1 MMRFFP
7 RPRRGGAAGA
17 GLARLGLVL
26 AALAPLPALTAP
38 AVPAAPLAAPEGP
51 APAGLALSGPAR
63 AVPAL
68 ADPAPADPALAVPAL
83 AGQALADPAPAGA
96 APARTAATALA
107 QAAPAAPAPAPGA
120 PFAVAPAPAPATPA
134 AAVPVAL
141 RGAWF
146 GGDCAAP
153 TAMLH
158 LTARAAARLPEDG
171 PARLI
176 RFAESRPQGDWL
188 VGTGRGAEAPR
199 ILLRAAGT
207 GLQSA
212 EPDAKL
218 RDDHLPGATPLQSW
232 HRCPTP
238 PAAFAALHGEGLAF
252 MATLE
257 VLEAACGSP
266 GATPAACAAAIVA
279 EGDVSG
285 DRLLSPAEIARLAR
299 GAAWVMAT
307 AEDAAP
313 EAVLAAG
320 GGAVLGGVA
329 LGRFAVESLD
339 YDGDGKLSAAELGQD
354 RAAFAR
360 ATGSEGGRPLR
371 LEGVQEGIGLLRSLV
386 EGMIFG
392 Q

>member
-1 MMRFFP
+1 MMRFLSQ
-7 RPRRGGAAGA
+7 PRRGRAAGA
-17 GLARLGLVL
+17 GLAGLGLVL
-26 AALAPLPALTAP
+26 ATLAPLPALPAP
-38 AVPAAPLAAPEGP
+38 AMPAAPLAAPE
-51 APAGLALSGPAR
+51 ALGLAR
-63 AVPAL
+63 
-68 ADPAPADPALAVPAL
+68 ADPAMP
-83 AGQALADPAPAGA
+83 GA
-96 APARTAATALA
+96 TTLA
-107 QAAPAAPAPAPGA
+107 QAAPAAPVLGT
-120 PFAVAPAPAPATPA
+120 PAPAPAAAIPA
-134 AAVPVAL
+134 AAVPAAL

-146 GGDCAAP
+146 SGDCAAP
-153 TAMLH
+153 AALLH

-176 RFAESRPQGDWL
+176 RFAESRAQGDWL

-354 RAAFAR
+354 RAVFSR

-371 LEGVQEGIGLLRSLV
+371 LEGVQEGIALLRSLL
-386 EGMIFG
+386 EGVIFG

>member
-1 MMRFFP
+1 MMRFLSQ
-7 RPRRGGAAGA
+7 PRRGRAAGA
-17 GLARLGLVL
+17 GLAGLGLVM
-26 AALAPLPALTAP
+26 AALAPLPALPAP
-38 AVPAAPLAAPEGP
+38 TLPAAPLAAPDVP
-51 APAGLALSGPAR
+51 APAGLGA
-63 AVPAL
+63 
-68 ADPAPADPALAVPAL
+68 ADPM
-83 AGQALADPAPAGA
+83 PAGA
-96 APARTAATALA
+96 APAMPAATALA
-107 QAAPAAPAPAPGA
+107 QAAPAAPAPGAGAAAP
-120 PFAVAPAPAPATPA
+120 TPA
-134 AAVPVAL
+134 AAVPAAL

-146 GGDCAAP
+146 SGDCAAP

-176 RFAESRPQGDWL
+176 RFAESRAQGDWL

-252 MATLE
+252 MASLE
-257 VLEAACGSP
+257 VLEAACGNP

-307 AEDAAP
+307 AEDATP

-339 YDGDGKLSAAELGQD
+339 YDGDGKLSATELGQD

>member
-1 MMRFFP
+1 MMRFSP
-7 RPRRGGAAGA
+7 SPRRGHAAA
-17 GLARLGLVL
+17 GLAGLGLAM
-26 AALAPLPALTAP
+26 AALAPLPALPAP
-38 AVPAAPLAAPEGP
+38 ALPAAPVVTPVVTPAATPEAS
-51 APAGLALSGPAR
+51 APAGPAT
-63 AVPAL
+63 AIP
-68 ADPAPADPALAVPAL
+68 
-83 AGQALADPAPAGA
+83 
-96 APARTAATALA
+96 AATALA
-107 QAAPAAPAPAPGA
+107 QAAPAAPAPAAGTAISGA
-120 PFAVAPAPAPATPA
+120 GTTPA
-134 AAVPVAL
+134 AIPAAVPAAL

-146 GGDCAAP
+146 SGDCAAP
-153 TAMLH
+153 AAMLH

-199 ILLRAAGT
+199 ILLRAAEA

-252 MATLE
+252 MASLE
-257 VLEAACGSP
+257 VLEAACGNP

-354 RAAFAR
+354 RAAFTR

-371 LEGVQEGIGLLRSLV
+371 LEGVQEGIGLLRSLL
-386 EGMIFG
+386 EGVIFG